1 MSGILSG
8 LASLG
13 LGDLENVN
21 IFEDPE
27 KKGSEESKNEVKT
40 SPEIQE
46 KDFIFDRSY
55 ECPICGKKITSKIM
69 KTGKA
74 KLLRVDKDLRPVH
87 EGVDTQKYEV
97 VACQECGFTALNRY
111 FQPMPSSQTKLI
123 RDKIS
128 YNVRMHKYTGD
139 VYTYEEALERY
150 KLALACAIVK
160 QGKISERA
168 YICLKTSW
176 LLRGWQEALMGEKG
190 KEAEIARL
198 KEEEKEYRSNALEGF
213 VAAVGKESFPMCG
226 MEESTVSY
234 LIAALALEFGKTD
247 LASQQISSILTSKT
261 AGARIKD
268 KARDLKDELLAQ
280 TKKEK

>member
-1 MSGILSG
+1 MSGLLSG
-8 LASLG
+8 LSSLG
-13 LGDLENVN
+13 LGDLENAN
-21 IFEDPE
+21 IYEDTE
-27 KKGSEESKNEVKT
+27 KKDAAETHKDMKAA
-40 SPEIQE
+40 PEE
-46 KDFIFDRSY
+46 KDYIYERSF
-55 ECPICGKKITSKIM
+55 ECPTCGAKITSKIM

-97 VACQECGFTALNRY
+97 VACEKCGFTALSRY
-111 FQPMPSSQTKLI
+111 FQPMTPSQTKLI
-123 RDKIS
+123 REKIC
-128 YNVRMHKYTGD
+128 YNVRMPKYTGET
-139 VYTYEEALERY
+139 YTYEEALERY

-160 QGKISERA
+160 QGKVSERA

-198 KEEEKEYRSNALEGF
+198 KEEEREYRSSALEGF

-226 MEESTVSY
+226 MEDSTVSY
-234 LIAALALEFGKTD
+234 IIAVLALEFGKTD
-247 LASQQISSILTSKT
+247 LASQQISSILTSKS

-268 KARDLKDELLAQ
+268 KARDLKDEVLAQ
-280 TKKEK
+280 TKKDK